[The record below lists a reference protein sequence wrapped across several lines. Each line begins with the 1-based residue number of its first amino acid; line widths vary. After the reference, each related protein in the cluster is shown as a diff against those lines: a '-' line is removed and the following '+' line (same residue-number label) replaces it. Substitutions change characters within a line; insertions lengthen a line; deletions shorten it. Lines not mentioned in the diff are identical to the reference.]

1 MTCDLIAPHGAGEMV
16 GVAEKITNAEELIEN
31 LIEKGQKYTIR
42 QYWDYIALR
51 QQGLP
56 PHGGIGAAP
65 ERILYGLLGLDHIR
79 LTKPWPRYP
88 GRKIITSE
96 NKNLNTYGCR
106 ELERLIEKYELK

>member
-1 MTCDLIAPHGAGEMV
+1 MT
-16 GVAEKITNAEELIEN
+16 
-31 LIEKGQKYTIR
+31 IEKRQKHTIR

-88 GRKIITSE
+88 GRKIMTPK
-96 NKNLNTYGCR
+96 NKGLNTYGSQ
-106 ELERLIEKYELK
+106 ELRRLIQKYNLR